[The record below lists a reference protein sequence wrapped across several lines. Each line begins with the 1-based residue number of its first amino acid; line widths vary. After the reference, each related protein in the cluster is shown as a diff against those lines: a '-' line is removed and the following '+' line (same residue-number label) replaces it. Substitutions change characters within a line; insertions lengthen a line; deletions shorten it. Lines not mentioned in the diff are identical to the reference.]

1 MAFIFNKTFESIT
14 AEDSQLLI
22 DREVSERQNLEYKSK
37 AYARNDENVREM
49 LRDISSMA
57 NSYGGYI
64 FLGIKEKDDQSGLP
78 VELVGIDEAEKE
90 RNRIF
95 SSCLVNI
102 EPRLSG
108 LQIKVINLDGEKSIL
123 VIFVSRSTRAPHMIT
138 FKGLN
143 QFWIR
148 HDRQKSK
155 MSVDEIR
162 EAFLK
167 TENIL
172 RDIQNFLQNRHTELL
187 KEIDHQPYYIVG
199 ASPLL
204 IKEDIIDVFDQQVRD
219 LLKNPPGQRRE
230 GWNLDFGVRN
240 DPRPTLWGL
249 KIEIKGFKFVELFR
263 NGYLQAAMNI
273 QEESFVKEQVR
284 ISGKDHS
291 VLYPYPLVEY
301 PVSFFRLLKSLREHL
316 GLEGPFVAFVSL
328 LNIQGFGLRRWRPQ
342 AISYSHDLEIWGKQH
357 LEIPPSQIATLS
369 DPDKTAKSFIDRVW
383 QAFGYE
389 KAPLFKEGKFDPGS

>member
-1 MAFIFNKTFESIT
+1 MTLIFNKSFESIT
-14 AEDSQLLI
+14 VEDLQLLI
-22 DREVSERQNLEYKSK
+22 DREVSERQNLEYKSQR
-37 AYARNDENVREM
+37 YARSDEDVREM

-64 FLGIKEKDDQSGLP
+64 FLGIKEKDDNSGLP
-78 VELVGIDEAEKE
+78 VKFVGIDEGENE

-108 LQIKVINLDGEKSIL
+108 LQVKAIDLDGEKSVL
-123 VIFVSRSTRAPHMIT
+123 VIFVPHSTRAPHIIT

-155 MSVDEIR
+155 MSVEEIR
-162 EAFLK
+162 DAFLK

-172 RDIQNFLQNRHTELL
+172 QDIRNFLQKRRTEILE
-187 KEIDHQPYYIVG
+187 EINHHPYYIIG

-204 IKEDIIDVFDQQVRD
+204 IKEDIIDIFDQQVRD
-219 LLKNPPGQRRE
+219 LLKNPPAQRAE
-230 GWNLDFGVRN
+230 GWNLDFDIGTE
-240 DPRPTLWGL
+240 PHPTLWGL
-249 KIEIKGFKFVELFR
+249 KIEIKGFRSVELFR
-263 NGYLQAAMNI
+263 NGYLEAAINI
-273 QEESFVKEQVR
+273 EESSFVKEQAK
-284 ISGKDHS
+284 ISGKNHP

-301 PVSFFRLLKSLREHL
+301 PVSFFRLLKSLREYL
-316 GLEGPFVAFVSL
+316 GLEGPFITFVSL
-328 LNIQGFGLRRWRPQ
+328 LNIPGFGLRRWRPG
-342 AISYSHDLEIWGKQH
+342 AITYSRDLEIWGKQH
-357 LEIPPSQIATLS
+357 LEIPSSQIMTLS
-369 DPDKTAKSFIDRVW
+369 DPDNTAKFFVDRIW

-389 KAPLFKEGKFDPGS
+389 KAPLFKEGKFDPKS